1 MNPRTWPRRAALGA
15 AAALLAAAQ
24 GGVQAHSDAGH
35 DGRPAYDAS
44 RVEET
49 AFGREGDP
57 RRAGRTVRIAMDD
70 GMRFTPDR
78 VVLRRGE
85 TVRFVVHNRGRLLH
99 ELVLGTPEALQA
111 HAALMQRFPDMEH
124 ADPNIAHVK
133 PGATGALV
141 WQFTQAG
148 EFGFACL
155 QPGHFEA
162 GMVGKVVVR

>member
-15 AAALLAAAQ
+15 AAALHAAAQ
-24 GGVQAHSDAGH
+24 GGVQAHGDAGH

-70 GMRFTPDR
+70 GMRFTPD
-78 VVLRRGE
+78 
-85 TVRFVVHNRGRLLH
+85 H
-99 ELVLGTPEALQA
+99 
-111 HAALMQRFPDMEH
+111 
-124 ADPNIAHVK
+124 IAHVM

-148 EFGFACL
+148 VFGFACL